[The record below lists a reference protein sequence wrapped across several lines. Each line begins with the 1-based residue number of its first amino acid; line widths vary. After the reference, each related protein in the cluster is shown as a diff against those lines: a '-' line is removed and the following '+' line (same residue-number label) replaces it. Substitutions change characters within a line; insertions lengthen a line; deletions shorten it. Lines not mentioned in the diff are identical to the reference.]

1 MDWTMSQDEP
11 FPADVHKTMP
21 EERTIVPV
29 GTHTAVIK
37 KAEEGPNQW
46 KKDETSNPDGICLKL
61 RLAVGNY
68 KFVFHDLP
76 KHQPWLAKQLAD
88 ALGIL
93 PVGGKLSL
101 SPDDLADKT
110 VTAEVSHY
118 TSKAGKVSAVVKRYL
133 PATAAPAAVAPVK
146 RQTLPQKAAATFKA
160 TAGADDIPF
169 AWLMAAF
176 IASVI
181 GGGA

>member
-1 MDWTMSQDEP
+1 MDWNISIDEP
-11 FPADVHKTMP
+11 FPADVHTQLP

-46 KKDETSNPDGICLKL
+46 KVDETSNPDGICLKL
-61 RLAVGNY
+61 RLAVGNH

-76 KHQPWLAKQLAD
+76 RHLPWMAKQLAD
-88 ALGIL
+88 ALGIVPEGNTL
-93 PVGGKLSL
+93 RVVPSEIEGREV
-101 SPDDLADKT
+101 T
-110 VTAEVSHY
+110 VEVVHY
-118 TSKAGKVSAVVKRYL
+118 TSKSGNVSAVVKKYVPL
-133 PATAAPAAVAPVK
+133 AAKPAAPK

-160 TAGADDIPF
+160 AAGSDDIPF
-169 AWLMAAF
+169 AWLMALV
-176 IASVI
+176 ASVL

>member
-1 MDWTMSQDEP
+1 MDWTMTQDEP

-46 KKDETSNPDGICLKL
+46 KTDETSNPDGICLKL
-61 RLAVGNY
+61 RLAIGNY

-88 ALGIL
+88 ALGIVPEGNTL
-93 PVGGKLSL
+93 RVVP
-101 SPDDLADKT
+101 ADIEGREVT
-110 VTAEVSHY
+110 VDVVHY
-118 TSKAGKVSAVVKRYL
+118 TAKSGNVSAVVKRYVPL
-133 PATAAPAAVAPVK
+133 DAKPAASK
-146 RQTLPQKAAATFKA
+146 RQSLPQKAAATFKA
-160 TAGADDIPF
+160 AAGSDDIPF

-176 IASVI
+176 IAAI

>member
-1 MDWTMSQDEP
+1 MDWTMTQDEP

-37 KAEEGPNQW
+37 KAEEGPNQC
-46 KKDETSNPDGICLKL
+46 KKHQTSNPDGICLKL

-88 ALGIL
+88 ALGIVPEGNTL
-93 PVGGKLSL
+93 RVVP
-101 SPDDLADKT
+101 ADIEGREVT
-110 VTAEVSHY
+110 VDVVHY
-118 TSKAGKVSAVVKRYL
+118 TAKSGNVSAVVKRYVPL
-133 PATAAPAAVAPVK
+133 DAKPAAPK

-160 TAGADDIPF
+160 NGGSDDIPF

>member
-1 MDWTMSQDEP
+1 MDWDINIDED
-11 FPADVHKTMP
+11 FPADVHKTLP

-29 GTHTAVIK
+29 GTHVATIK

-46 KKDETSNPDGICLKL
+46 KTDETSNPDGICLKL
-61 RLAVGNY
+61 RLVVGNH
-68 KFVFHDLP
+68 KFIFHDLP

-88 ALGIL
+88 ALGIVPEGNTL
-93 PVGGKLSL
+93 RVVPSEIEGREV
-101 SPDDLADKT
+101 T
-110 VTAEVSHY
+110 VKVTHY
-118 TSKAGKVSAVVKRYL
+118 TSKSGNVSAVVNKYVPL
-133 PATAAPAAVAPVK
+133 AAKAEAPK

-160 TAGADDIPF
+160 AAGADDIPF

-181 GGGA
+181 GGAA

>member
-1 MDWTMSQDEP
+1 MDWTMTQDEP

-46 KKDETSNPDGICLKL
+46 KTDETSNPDGICLKL

-88 ALGIL
+88 ALGIVPEGNTL
-93 PVGGKLSL
+93 RVVP
-101 SPDDLADKT
+101 ADIEGREVT
-110 VTAEVSHY
+110 VDVVHY
-118 TSKAGKVSAVVKRYL
+118 TAKSGNVSAVVKRYVPL
-133 PATAAPAAVAPVK
+133 DAKPAASK
-146 RQTLPQKAAATFKA
+146 RQSLPQKAAATFKA
-160 TAGADDIPF
+160 AAGADDIPF

>member
-1 MDWTMSQDEP
+1 MDWDMNIDED
-11 FPADVHKTMP
+11 FPADVHKTLP

-29 GTHTAVIK
+29 GTHVATIK

-46 KKDETSNPDGICLKL
+46 KTDETSNPDGICLKL
-61 RLAVGNY
+61 RLVVGSH
-68 KFVFHDLP
+68 KFIFHDLP

-88 ALGIL
+88 ALGIVPEGNTL
-93 PVGGKLSL
+93 RVVPEDIEGREV
-101 SPDDLADKT
+101 T
-110 VTAEVSHY
+110 VEVTHY
-118 TSKAGKVSAVVKRYL
+118 TAKSGNVSAVVKKYVPL
-133 PATAAPAAVAPVK
+133 ATKPAATK

-160 TAGADDIPF
+160 AAGADDIPF

>member
-1 MDWTMSQDEP
+1 MDWTMTQDEP

-46 KKDETSNPDGICLKL
+46 KTDETSNPDGICLKL
-61 RLAVGNY
+61 RLAIGNY

-88 ALGIL
+88 ALGIQPEGNTL
-93 PVGGKLSL
+93 RVVP
-101 SPDDLADKT
+101 ADIEGREVT
-110 VTAEVSHY
+110 VDVVHY
-118 TSKAGKVSAVVKRYL
+118 TAKSGNVSAVVKRYVPL
-133 PATAAPAAVAPVK
+133 DAKPAAPK

-160 TAGADDIPF
+160 AAGSDDIPF
-169 AWLMAAF
+169 AWLVALM
-176 IASVI
+176 ASVL
-181 GGGA
+181 GGAA

>member
-1 MDWTMSQDEP
+1 MDWTMTQDEP

-46 KKDETSNPDGICLKL
+46 KVDETSNPDGICLKL
-61 RLAVGNY
+61 RLAIGNY

-88 ALGIL
+88 ALGIVPEGNTL
-93 PVGGKLSL
+93 RVVPEDIEGREV
-101 SPDDLADKT
+101 T
-110 VTAEVSHY
+110 VDVVHY
-118 TSKAGKVSAVVKRYL
+118 TAKSGNVSAVVKRYVPL
-133 PATAAPAAVAPVK
+133 DAKPAAQK

-160 TAGADDIPF
+160 AAGSDDIPF

-176 IASVI
+176 IASVL
-181 GGGA
+181 GGAA

>member
-1 MDWTMSQDEP
+1 MDWTMIEDEP
-11 FPADVHKTMP
+11 FPADVHKLMP

-29 GTHTAVIK
+29 GTHVATIK

-46 KKDETSNPDGICLKL
+46 KTDETSNPDGICLKL
-61 RLAVGNY
+61 RLAVSNH
-68 KFVFHDLP
+68 KFIFHDLP

-88 ALGIL
+88 ALGIMPEGNTL
-93 PVGGKLSL
+93 RVVPSEIEGREV
-101 SPDDLADKT
+101 T
-110 VTAEVSHY
+110 VEVTHY
-118 TSKAGKVSAVVKRYL
+118 TAKSGNVSAVVKKYVPL
-133 PATAAPAAVAPVK
+133 ASKAAAPK

-160 TAGADDIPF
+160 AAGADDIPF

-176 IASVI
+176 IAAI

>member
-1 MDWTMSQDEP
+1 MDWTMTQDEP

-46 KKDETSNPDGICLKL
+46 KTDETSNPDGICLKL

-88 ALGIL
+88 ALGIVPEGNTL
-93 PVGGKLSL
+93 RVVP
-101 SPDDLADKT
+101 ADIEGREVT
-110 VTAEVSHY
+110 VDVVHY
-118 TSKAGKVSAVVKRYL
+118 TAKSGNVSAVVKRYVPL
-133 PATAAPAAVAPVK
+133 DAKPAAPK

-160 TAGADDIPF
+160 NGGSDDIPF

>member
-46 KKDETSNPDGICLKL
+46 KTDETSNPDGICLKL
-61 RLAVGNY
+61 RLAIGNY

-88 ALGIL
+88 ALGIVPEGNTL
-93 PVGGKLSL
+93 RVVP
-101 SPDDLADKT
+101 ADIEGREVT
-110 VTAEVSHY
+110 VDVVHY
-118 TSKAGKVSAVVKRYL
+118 TAKSGNVSAVVKRYVPL
-133 PATAAPAAVAPVK
+133 DAKPAAPK

-160 TAGADDIPF
+160 TAGSDDIPF
-169 AWLMAAF
+169 AWLVALM
-176 IASVI
+176 ASVL
-181 GGGA
+181 GGAA